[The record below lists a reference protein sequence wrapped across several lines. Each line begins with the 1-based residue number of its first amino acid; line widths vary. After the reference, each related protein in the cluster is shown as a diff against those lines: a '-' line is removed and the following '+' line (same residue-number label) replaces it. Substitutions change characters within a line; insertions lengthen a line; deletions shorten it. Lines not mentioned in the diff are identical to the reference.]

1 MKNEKMNKAL
11 GMLDDD
17 VIADALEGKRA
28 GGIVVSRRKFMTALI
43 AATLAIAILAG
54 SVAVAFSIR
63 GGKGP
68 VSLLPPEG
76 STVIRNVTSS
86 VQLTPGTVYSSGN
99 YYSVE
104 SQFASVESEQYA
116 LVNQVELDGELYES
130 MVASNDPN
138 RTWAVEVS
146 VSPNFYMTED
156 YIEREIAYWASQ
168 YEAADLGALVGIYE
182 QIKTDFDINA
192 LYEANKDKY
201 DLDELYKYFAS
212 GELEADILNADIEA
226 LKKKAEQL
234 WDECIDIQS
243 GHWEN
248 LVPGVRKILDD
259 FGIEYIEEDHSFVI
273 FVTEGELLALEGF
286 TGVKFSKAGMYA
298 GYSVSVGKYATMT
311 EWNGK
316 LISKDLASAIAAND
330 GKDVL
335 YAVTA
340 EPAVFGEMLDRSNY
354 EAKYLALFADAAKRP
369 SWRAL
374 LEIASADGSKLQNA
388 IDTCGEEVVLKYL
401 KDGAFD
407 AAAFDNDTAAIN
419 AELEVMRTNLY
430 REATEVYAE
439 FASLVRYIEIT
450 ESGNVVFY
458 VTAKELA
465 NLKTSGEYCFKLA
478 A

>member
-17 VIADALEGKRA
+17 VVADALEGKRA
-28 GGIVVSRRKFMTALI
+28 GGIVLSRRRFMTVLI

-54 SVAVAFSIR
+54 SVAAAFSIR

-68 VSLLPPEG
+68 VSLLPPEDM
-76 STVIRNVTSS
+76 TVIRNVTAS
-86 VQLTPGTVYSSGN
+86 VQLTSGTVYSSGN

-116 LVNQVELDGELYES
+116 LVNQVELDGELYQS
-130 MVASNDPN
+130 MVASNDPD
-138 RTWAVEVS
+138 RIWAVELT
-146 VSPNFYMTED
+146 VSPNLYMSEA
-156 YIEREIAYWASQ
+156 YIEREAEYWMSK
-168 YEAADLGALVGIYE
+168 YDAADLDALVEIYE
-182 QIKTDFDINA
+182 QIKTDLDINA

-201 DLDELYKYFAS
+201 ELDELYKYFAS

-234 WDECIDIQS
+234 WDECVDIKNGYWKELLPS
-243 GHWEN
+243 
-248 LVPGVRKILDD
+248 VRRGLED
-259 FGIEYIEEDHSFVI
+259 FGIEYVEEGDSLII
-273 FVTEGELLALEGF
+273 FVTEGELIALEGLR
-286 TGVKFSKAGMYA
+286 GVKISKAARYDIT
-298 GYSVSVGKYATMT
+298 VGQISPAA
-311 EWNGK
+311 EWRGK
-316 LISKDLASAIAAND
+316 LVSNSLAQALADNEGI
-330 GKDVL
+330 DVL

-340 EPAVFGEMLDRSNY
+340 EPAVFSEMLDRSNY

-388 IDTCGEEVVLKYL
+388 IDTCGEEVVFKYL

-430 REATEVYAE
+430 REAADVYAE
-439 FASLVRYIEIT
+439 FAPLVRYIEVT

-458 VTAKELA
+458 VTAEELA
-465 NLKTSGEYCFKLA
+465 SLKTDGDYCFKLA